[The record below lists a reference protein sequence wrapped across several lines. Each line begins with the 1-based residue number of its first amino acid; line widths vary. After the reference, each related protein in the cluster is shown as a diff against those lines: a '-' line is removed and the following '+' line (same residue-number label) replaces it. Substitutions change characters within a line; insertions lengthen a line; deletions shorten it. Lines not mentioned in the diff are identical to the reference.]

1 MPRFGR
7 PCSGA
12 AAFTLL
18 AAALPLSLA
27 AAQDSK
33 SVPVAK
39 ELVQA
44 LDAAKLESVA
54 APDPANP
61 GAFIAALYIPGTQ
74 LLVVS
79 AKYSA
84 PPLLVER
91 IGAKDYMAVYV
102 DLQSASIRGTKVFVQ
117 DQGAD
122 GLTAK
127 AAADNAADSWEEG
140 DKAVAFDGDWKKAK
154 LAEADY
160 SKAYSDADDRYAKM
174 LSTLLMQVKGMKKAG
189 S

>member
-7 PCSGA
+7 PRLGA
-12 AAFTLL
+12 AACILS
-18 AAALPLSLA
+18 AATLPLSLA
-27 AAQDSK
+27 AAQESK
-33 SVPVAK
+33 SAPVAK

-44 LDAAKLESVA
+44 LEAAKLENVA
-54 APDPANP
+54 APDPVNP

-91 IGAKDYMAVYV
+91 IGAKDFMAVYV
-102 DLQSASIRGTKVFVQ
+102 DLQSASIHGTKVFVQ

-122 GLTAK
+122 GLTPK
-127 AAADNAADSWEEG
+127 ANGDQVADSWEET
-140 DKAVAFDGDWKKAK
+140 DRSVAFDGDWKKAK

-160 SKAYSDADDRYAKM
+160 SKVYADADERYAKM
-174 LSTLLMQVKGMKKAG
+174 LSALLAQVKQMRKAG